1 MDGTLQVQLVM
12 EVRLVDFCRANPFG
26 DGPADEAAARFKTK
40 VERQQ
45 VLIALQRDGEA
56 MREAQVGKQ
65 KELRREIIRL
75 PARHLNGI
83 AAALKAEQP
92 ALAAAIGKSLH
103 GLKAQ
108 EFLAAVRSLATTLQE
123 NHDVLRAHG
132 MAEETLAT
140 LTGLLAEYE
149 QAVSEANAGRRAHTG
164 ARAEMRTLGKEL
176 MVLVRQLDGLVV
188 FHFRDKPNLLGAW
201 KSARDVAWPVP
212 EATKPA
218 VPTAA
223 VKDQQPAK

>member
-1 MDGTLQVQLVM
+1 MDGTLQVQLAM
-12 EVRLVDFCRANPFG
+12 EVRLVDFVQAYPFG
-26 DGPADEAAARFKTK
+26 DGPADEVAARFKAK

-45 VLIALQRDGEA
+45 VLVAMQQDGEA
-56 MREAQVGKQ
+56 KRGAQVGKHND
-65 KELRREIIRL
+65 LRQEIIRL
-75 PARHLNGI
+75 PARHLAGI
-83 AAALKAEQP
+83 AAAIKTEQP

-103 GLKAQ
+103 GLSGQK
-108 EFLAAVRSLATTLQE
+108 FLAAVRSLATTLQE
-123 NHDVLRAHG
+123 QHDVLRAHG
-132 MAEETLAT
+132 MAEETLPT

-176 MVLVRQLDGLVV
+176 MVLVRQLEGLVI
-188 FHFRDKPNLLGAW
+188 FHFRDKPSVLGAW

-212 EATKPA
+212 EPAKPA
-218 VPTAA
+218 VPPAA